1 MRDWTFLLIAT
12 LVLSAS
18 AVEIDGIAARVGS
31 DTILKSDIEQEML
44 RRRAPESAYNDI
56 RNELID
62 RKLILKAATASK
74 MTMQEWVIEN
84 RLREIIDRAFEGDR
98 NKLMETLSQQKVS
111 YPEWRQRMKEDM
123 IVAAMRWNVV
133 DKYVVARP
141 SDLLKAYNEHPERYS
156 TNGKVT
162 MSVILLKPEDATL
175 RDEISELLSTTDF
188 SDIARKYSADVRAAD
203 GGVWQDIVPEEVFRP
218 EICEEISKMPK
229 STMSRW
235 IELDGWSF
243 LLRKD
248 AETLGERIPFETAY
262 DKISSDVKEA
272 ESKAAYAAWIERL
285 RSETYIKVF

>member
-1 MRDWTFLLIAT
+1 MKGWMILLGAT
-12 LVLSAS
+12 LALSAF
-18 AVEIDGIAARVGS
+18 AGEVDGIVARVGS

-62 RKLILKAATASK
+62 RKLILRAAAAAK
-74 MTMQEWVIEN
+74 VTMQEWVVEN

-123 IVAAMRWNVV
+123 IVGAMRWNVI

-141 SDLLKAYNEHPERYS
+141 SELVKAYNEHPERYS
-156 TNGKVT
+156 TNGKVSV
-162 MSVILLKPEDATL
+162 SVILLKPEDATL
-175 RDEISELLSTTDF
+175 RDEVSELLSTTDF
-188 SDIARKYSADVRAAD
+188 AEVARKYSADVRAPD
-203 GGVWQDIVPEEVFRP
+203 GGVWADIVPEEVFKP
-218 EICEEISKMPK
+218 EICEEIAKMPK
-229 STMSRW
+229 STLSRW

-248 AETLGERIPFETAY
+248 AETLGEKLPFEEVY
-262 DKISSDVKEA
+262 DKIVSDVKEA
-272 ESKAAYAAWIERL
+272 ETKAAYEAWMKRL
-285 RSETYIKVF
+285 RAETYIKVF

>member
-1 MRDWTFLLIAT
+1 MRGWMFLLGAA
-12 LVLSAS
+12 LALSTS
-18 AVEIDGIAARVGS
+18 AGEIDGIAARVGS

-44 RRRAPESAYNDI
+44 RRRAPASAYNEI

-62 RKLILKAATASK
+62 RKLILRAAAGAK
-74 MTMQEWVIEN
+74 VTMQEWVIEN

-123 IVAAMRWNVV
+123 IVGAMRWNVV

-141 SDLLKAYNEHPERYS
+141 SELLKAYNEHPERYS
-156 TNGKVT
+156 TEGKVSV
-162 MSVILLKPEDATL
+162 SVILLKPEDATL

-188 SDIARKYSADVRAAD
+188 ADVARKYSVDVRAAD
-203 GGVWQDIVPEEVFRP
+203 GGVWADIVPEEVFRP
-218 EICEEISKMPK
+218 EICEEIAKMPK
-229 STMSRW
+229 STLSRW

-248 AETLGERIPFETAY
+248 AETLGEKLPFEEVY
-262 DKISSDVKEA
+262 DKVASDVKEA
-272 ESKAAYAAWIERL
+272 EGKAAYEAWIKRL
-285 RSETYIKVF
+285 RAETYIKVF